1 MQLSGAE
8 IMCRILAEE
17 GVTTVFGYPGVRF
30 SLFMMHYGKVR
41 YNIY

>member
-8 IMCRILAEE
+8 IMCRILADE
-17 GVTTVFGYPGVRF
+17 GVTTVFGYPGGAT
-30 SLFMMHYGKVR
+30 LFMMHYGKVR